1 MEIRHLITFQTIV
14 EIGSYS
20 GAASKLGY
28 TQSTITFHIQA
39 CKKKLAAYTLRE
51 IPAQYLKY

>member
-14 EIGSYS
+14 EIGSYT

-28 TQSTITFHIQA
+28 TQSSFS
-39 CKKKLAAYTLRE
+39 L
-51 IPAQYLKY
+51 LKIGNCS